1 MRVITTRH
9 STTRIYCVM
18 RNVNKQSYSE
28 FVSAQQQ
35 HVFLYSIRNSL
46 YQKGYLSSG
55 GYGHNERKVPKSLL
69 SLFRSGFRQFF
80 RFDCVSRPS
89 FAGCCSCMDI
99 EHISLTPTAVGNPA
113 LHRNEG
119 GGGSLLELSGDGNRV
134 EVPRFNKGEAL
145 SW

>member
-1 MRVITTRH
+1 MMRVITTRH

-99 EHISLTPTAVGNPA
+99 EHIPLEI
-113 LHRNEG
+113 LHCIETKAEEEAFWNF
-119 GGGSLLELSGDGNRV
+119 LETETVLKYLDSIKERH
-134 EVPRFNKGEAL
+134 
-145 SW
+145 